1 MIVQKKYVALMLPT
15 AYRAA
20 GLRVNMLKEN
30 NEIDIKEM
38 ALIITGTEN
47 NFINTYS
54 KYRQFHSRYLAERMN
69 ILPS

>member
-1 MIVQKKYVALMLPT
+1 MLLT

-20 GLRVNMLKEN
+20 GLRVSMLKGN
-30 NEIDIKEM
+30 NETDIKEM
-38 ALIITGTEN
+38 ALIITQTEN

-54 KYRQFHSRYLAERMN
+54 KYRQFHSRYLEEIMN